1 MAMRTPACIRTAYG
15 VWRMAASFVR
25 RVARGAG
32 RGAGVAFVLAA
43 APVLHA
49 QEPAPAPH
57 GPSPRPWLVTT
68 AHYGKWVTLAGAA
81 GLIAVSAVRRGEAND
96 AIDRLDSFCRQDFT
110 RCEIAGNRYAD
121 DMAEAI
127 FQEHADLDRKAQGLL
142 IGGQATLIV
151 SGTMFLVDLIWDDDE
166 TENIPY
172 TPLRVFARPG
182 EIGLALAF

>member
-1 MAMRTPACIRTAYG
+1 MAVSAPMRIRAAYG
-15 VWRMAASFVR
+15 VWRLAAR
-25 RVARGAG
+25 WGAG
-32 RGAGVAFVLAA
+32 CGTAVAFAVVA

-68 AHYGKWVTLAGAA
+68 AHYGKWATLAGAA
-81 GLIAVSAVRRGEAND
+81 GLITVSAVRRGKAND
-96 AIDRLDSFCRQDFT
+96 TIDRLERFCRADFS
-110 RCEIAGNRYAD
+110 RCAIVGNRYVD

-151 SGTMFLVDLIWDDDE
+151 SGAMFLIDLMWDDDE

-172 TPLRVFARPG
+172 LPMRVVARPG
-182 EIGLALAF
+182 AIGLALVF